1 MSGGMSGEANGRCGP
16 APRAS
21 RHADLV
27 VAHGALSRSGR
38 RVLHPGELRLP
49 AGSIVALVGANGA
62 GKSTLLAAMAGVAPD
77 NVGAVGSTVGG
88 TAVGALAYLPQR
100 AALPPWLTVAQ
111 YALAVGVAPA
121 RLVADLTDVGLESL
135 LARPVR
141 ALSGGERQL
150 VAAALVL
157 ARDLPV
163 ALLDEPFTALD
174 IRRRERLAIRIAR
187 RRFERPGGVTIIASH
202 EASELYALC
211 DWLVVIRD
219 GAYVYQGSRDALLAR
234 HGHPGGSPWAADVR
248 RFASC
253 LAALTG

>member
-1 MSGGMSGEANGRCGP
+1 M
-16 APRAS
+16 
-21 RHADLV
+21 
-27 VAHGALSRSGR
+27 AHGALSRSGR

-174 IRRRERLAIRIAR
+174 IRRRERLAIR
-187 RRFERPGGVTIIASH
+187 
-202 EASELYALC
+202 
-211 DWLVVIRD
+211 
-219 GAYVYQGSRDALLAR
+219 
-234 HGHPGGSPWAADVR
+234 
-248 RFASC
+248 
-253 LAALTG
+253 